1 MNVFKKLAIL
11 CSALL
16 MTAAL
21 GAATA
26 CEKFAIDLPDSTTQS
41 SESSSSQKD
50 PSTSEGDTS
59 PEDPE
64 EPEIK
69 DFVCRVKVQNAT
81 GYGFRGVT
89 VALKDGDTVVA
100 HKNTTSSGYAT
111 FQKHELTLG
120 KYTIEVSGIPQGYVF
135 DEPDATLQTVAVEG
149 FEAYVQIN
157 PTGVIKQEAPKGT
170 S

>member
-120 KYTIEVSGIPQGYVF
+120 KYTIEVSLMTIFAPHFSQTTSVSTAGIRLGPPVF
-135 DEPDATLQTVAVEG
+135 D
-149 FEAYVQIN
+149 AYSIYF
-157 PTGVIKQEAPKGT
+157 ARWL
-170 S
+170 